1 MYRARGERGFT
12 NPQNAH
18 QPRTRFRVLTG
29 LLHCRSGGETVFMYF
44 APGRPQIGIGGKERG
59 FMPGLPGSRK
69 IMVVD
74 DEETIADTLALIFS
88 SNGYD
93 ARSAY
98 SAEQALEMLE
108 EWRPDLAIIDVVLPG
123 MNGIEFAIFLKAS
136 YPDVHFLLFSGQPGT
151 GGLLEEAKKKGYL
164 FEILAK
170 PLHPTFML
178 ATVANM
184 LSAPPGDM
192 SHLTN

>member
-1 MYRARGERGFT
+1 
-12 NPQNAH
+12 
-18 QPRTRFRVLTG
+18 
-29 LLHCRSGGETVFMYF
+29 
-44 APGRPQIGIGGKERG
+44 
-59 FMPGLPGSRK
+59 MPGLPGSRK

-98 SAEQALEMLE
+98 SAEQALELIE
-108 EWRPDLAIIDVVLPG
+108 EWRPALAIIDVVLPG

-151 GGLLEEAKKKGYL
+151 GGLLEDAKRKVPL
-164 FEILAK
+164 FAILAK

-184 LSAPPGDM
+184 LSSPPVDA

>member
-1 MYRARGERGFT
+1 MAG
-12 NPQNAH
+12 
-18 QPRTRFRVLTG
+18 LTG
-29 LLHCRSGGETVFMYF
+29 
-44 APGRPQIGIGGKERG
+44 
-59 FMPGLPGSRK
+59 SRR
-69 IMVVD
+69 ILVVD
-74 DEETIADTLALIFS
+74 DEETIADTLALIFR

-93 ARSAY
+93 THTAY

-108 EWRPDLAIIDVVLPG
+108 TWPPDLAIIDVVLPG

-136 YPDVHFLLFSGQPGT
+136 YPDIHFLLFSGQPGT
-151 GGLLEEAKKKGYL
+151 GGLLEEAKKKGHL

-184 LSAPPGDM
+184 LSNPPHQAG
-192 SHLTN
+192 HLPN

>member
-1 MYRARGERGFT
+1 
-12 NPQNAH
+12 
-18 QPRTRFRVLTG
+18 
-29 LLHCRSGGETVFMYF
+29 
-44 APGRPQIGIGGKERG
+44 
-59 FMPGLPGSRK
+59 MPGLPGSRK

-93 ARSAY
+93 ARSTY
-98 SAEQALEMLE
+98 SAEQALETLE
-108 EWRPDLAIIDVVLPG
+108 DWKPDLAIIDVVLPG

-151 GGLLEEAKKKGYL
+151 GNLLEEAKKKGHL

-184 LSAPPGDM
+184 LSSPPLDA
-192 SHLTN
+192 SHLPN